1 MATYQNELSVITK
14 SKDLCSYIITVTDK
28 SPKRFRFTLVSKLQ
42 NYAISVIENLFRANE
57 VFVKQGDI
65 AKAEQRLEYQRQAM
79 TELKLLSYISQL
91 AMQQQCILQKQY
103 EQITKQISD
112 CQNLLGAWMNSDRRR
127 LRI

>member
-65 AKAEQRLEYQRQAM
+65 AKAEQNRI
-79 TELKLLSYISQL
+79 LK
-91 AMQQQCILQKQY
+91 K
-103 EQITKQISD
+103 
-112 CQNLLGAWMNSDRRR
+112 N
-127 LRI
+127 

>member
-91 AMQQQCILQKQY
+91 AMQQQCITAQVHPRFWEPDDSTLKTAAKLY
-103 EQITKQISD
+103 CKV
-112 CQNLLGAWMNSDRRR
+112 QNKHKF
-127 LRI
+127 

>member
-14 SKDLCSYIITVTDK
+14 TRLMLLHYTVQKISKRSDLPC
-28 SPKRFRFTLVSKLQ
+28 SKLQ
-42 NYAISVIENLFRANE
+42 NYAISVKDLSVSCKCGFCE
-57 VFVKQGDI
+57 VGDI